1 MIDKIK
7 TLVEES
13 EDRENETDGTGDE
26 VKETFQPILEEFEE
40 LIAENED
47 KNYFISRLI
56 QIFTILLTK
65 KVQQHRQ
72 TVKFNKNKRTNSNK
86 TMARTKATVR
96 RLQTF
101 IPAQG
106 ERIYNKDIRRQI
118 NATVKMKKLLPQ
130 TKVVEVKANS

>member
-1 MIDKIK
+1 
-7 TLVEES
+7 
-13 EDRENETDGTGDE
+13 
-26 VKETFQPILEEFEE
+26 
-40 LIAENED
+40 
-47 KNYFISRLI
+47 
-56 QIFTILLTK
+56 
-65 KVQQHRQ
+65 
-72 TVKFNKNKRTNSNK
+72 
-86 TMARTKATVR
+86 MARIKATVR